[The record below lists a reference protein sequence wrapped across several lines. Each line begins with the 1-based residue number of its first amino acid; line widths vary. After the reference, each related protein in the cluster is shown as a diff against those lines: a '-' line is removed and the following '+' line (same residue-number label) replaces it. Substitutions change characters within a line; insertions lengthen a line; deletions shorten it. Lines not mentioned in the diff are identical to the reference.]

1 MNHKYKIIGGCLFGN
16 CVVDESGQMDETQF
30 STNDPA
36 AYVAQEGARL
46 AVNVAK
52 QYGAKP
58 VCEIVTDF
66 CTIHVYTILNMFGT
80 VYHYNG
86 GFCSVCDIAWRNT
99 VNPVAIV
106 RNAWDSR
113 PAIR

>member
-1 MNHKYKIIGGCLFGN
+1 MNLKYKIIGDCPFGN
-16 CVVDESGQMDETQF
+16 CIVDENGQMDETQF
-30 STNDPA
+30 CTNNPA
-36 AYVAQEGARL
+36 AYAAQEGARL

-66 CTIHVYTILNMFGT
+66 CTINVYKILNMFGT
-80 VYHYNG
+80 AYNYNG
-86 GFCSVCDIAWRNT
+86 GVYSVCDIAWRNT
-99 VNPVAIV
+99 ISPVAIV